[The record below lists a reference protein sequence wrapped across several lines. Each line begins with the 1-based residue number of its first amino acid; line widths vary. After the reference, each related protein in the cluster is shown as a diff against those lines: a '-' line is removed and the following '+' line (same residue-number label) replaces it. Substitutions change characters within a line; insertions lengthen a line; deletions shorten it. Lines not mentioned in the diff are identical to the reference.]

1 MRRILIGVTAFAAC
15 AYSLPALAA
24 QPPEEGEVIEDDDE
38 DLVLDDEDEMD
49 AVPDAPADGAPN
61 DTSFLD
67 DPGGDADA
75 AGAEVGGAGGEVGAA
90 SAEVSSLSEDEQREI
105 DEKEITVI
113 QPQAFLNV
121 YTDSNTNKLKR
132 RIELMPQ
139 VGLTINDPY
148 VRHWAVGAEVNIWL
162 SNRMAIG
169 LNGTAFFGARTPQY
183 DRIRFQEGLL
193 LTANRT
199 LWQASVDYLYEPF
212 YGKIALF
219 NQLLL
224 HWEFYTQIGGG
235 AIHTQNIPRFQ
246 AVHPTPFNHITGQLN
261 LGFGVRYYIQNL
273 DFFSVNLG
281 VRTFGYFEAYEP
293 LDRGVSTDPNAGSDF
308 IDDPNISIGDDP
320 TAAYEKAK
328 TQPLG
333 ERLAFNVMFYLGASF
348 YLPPTFE
355 YSYRR

>member
-1 MRRILIGVTAFAAC
+1 MRRFLTGVTALAVS
-15 AYSLPALAA
+15 AYSLPAMAA
-24 QPPEEGEVIEDDDE
+24 PPDEGEVPADEEGE
-38 DLVLDDEDEMD
+38 LVLDEEDMEAVPEEPAEDE
-49 AVPDAPADGAPN
+49 PS

-67 DPGGDADA
+67 EG
-75 AGAEVGGAGGEVGAA
+75 GGEDEPEIGGSVGEA
-90 SAEVSSLSEDEQREI
+90 SAGTPSITEDEQRKI

-121 YTDSNTNKLKR
+121 YVDSNTGKLKR

-148 VRHWAVGAEVNIWL
+148 VRHWTVGAEVNFWL
-162 SNRMAIG
+162 TNRMAVGI
-169 LNGTAFFGARTPQY
+169 NGTAFFGARTPQY

-219 NQLLL
+219 NRLLL
-224 HWEFYTQIGGG
+224 HWELYVQIGGG

-246 AVHPTPFNHITGQLN
+246 AIHPTPFNHITGQLN
-261 LGFGVRYYIQNL
+261 VAGGVRYYIQNL
-273 DFFSVNLG
+273 DFMSVNLG
-281 VRTFGYFEAYEP
+281 VRTFGYFDAYEP
-293 LDRGVSTDPNAGSDF
+293 LNRGVSTEPDSMGNT
-308 IDDPNISIGDDP
+308 IDDPALSTDNPDP
-320 TAAYEKAK
+320 AYAAAK
-328 TQPLG
+328 EQPLG
-333 ERLAFNVMFYLGASF
+333 ERLAFNVMFFIGVSF

-355 YSYRR
+355 YSNRR